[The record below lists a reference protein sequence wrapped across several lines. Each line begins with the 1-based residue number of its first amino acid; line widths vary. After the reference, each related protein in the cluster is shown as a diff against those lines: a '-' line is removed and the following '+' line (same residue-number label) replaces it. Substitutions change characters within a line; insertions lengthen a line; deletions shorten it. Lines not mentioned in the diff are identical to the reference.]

1 MEDSCIQ
8 SAVICFSGWRIWRI
22 SASYRFTVRKG
33 RSILI
38 AFLDTCGYSMIQ
50 HQIPTRDSFLKIR
63 YNVESE
69 TVSMN
74 FSHLVTLKSMGLSC
88 TLNRPLTHTWFSN
101 TMYWSTGK
109 DVSLSYADLPNVG
122 TLHYTILKNHII
134 TITTNYIRKGCIRRL
149 SREHFN
155 SLKKCV
161 PFKKWLAQWA
171 PELLFLWQPSQES
184 NQQSSWMLPI

>member
-50 HQIPTRDSFLKIR
+50 HQIPTRDSFWKISC
-63 YNVESE
+63 NVESE
-69 TVSMN
+69 TVPMN

-134 TITTNYIRKGCIRRL
+134 TITTNYIRKG
-149 SREHFN
+149 
-155 SLKKCV
+155 
-161 PFKKWLAQWA
+161 FKYQKAVTWK
-171 PELLFLWQPSQES
+171 F
-184 NQQSSWMLPI
+184 